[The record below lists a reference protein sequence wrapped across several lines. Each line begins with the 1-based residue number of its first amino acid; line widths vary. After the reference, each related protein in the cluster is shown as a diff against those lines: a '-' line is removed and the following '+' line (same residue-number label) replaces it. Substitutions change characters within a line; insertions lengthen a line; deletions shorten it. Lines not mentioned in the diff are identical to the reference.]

1 MKGSKMLNNKVRA
14 WFMDAVALHPTAN
27 TELKASIKRGGAR
40 VDLCI
45 ANIVK
50 EVEKANILLAPKGL
64 FVTEETMR
72 STTYDLC
79 DVFILGA
86 ELEAKRRYESDLEKA
101 ARAAEVS
108 KAKEA
113 DDFLTGGTENEYA
126 QELGLVNGEEKTRT
140 HGEAEA

>member
-1 MKGSKMLNNKVRA
+1 
-14 WFMDAVALHPTAN
+14 MDAVALHPTAN

-40 VDLCI
+40 VDLCVS
-45 ANIVK
+45 NIVK
-50 EVEKANILLAPKGL
+50 EIEKANVILAPNGL
-64 FVTEETMR
+64 FVTEDTMR

-113 DDFLTGGTENEYA
+113 DDFLAGGSDNVYT
-126 QELGLVNGEEKTRT
+126 QELGLINGEEKTRT
-140 HGEAEA
+140 HGEAKS

>member
-1 MKGSKMLNNKVRA
+1 
-14 WFMDAVALHPTAN
+14 MDAVTLHPTAN
-27 TELKASIKRGGAR
+27 TELKTSIKKGGAR
-40 VDLCI
+40 VDLCV

-50 EVEKANILLAPKGL
+50 EIEKANVLLAPKGL

-101 ARAAEVS
+101 ARAAEAS
-108 KAKEA
+108 TAKEA
-113 DDFLTGGTENEYA
+113 EDFLAGGTDNTYS
-126 QELGLVNGEEKTRT
+126 QELGLINGEEKTRT
-140 HGEAEA
+140 HGEAKS

>member
-1 MKGSKMLNNKVRA
+1 MIKAKVRN
-14 WFMDAVALHPTAN
+14 WFMDAVKLHPTAN
-27 TELKASIKRGGAR
+27 YELKKSIERGGAR

-45 ANIVK
+45 DNIVK
-50 EVEKANILLAPKGL
+50 EIEKANIILAPKGL

-101 ARAAEVS
+101 ARAAEAS

-113 DDFLTGGTENEYA
+113 DDFLAGGTDNQYA
-126 QELGLVNGEEKTRT
+126 QELGLINGEEKTRT
-140 HGEAEA
+140 HGEAKA